1 MVLKE
6 RKRFPPAGRLRPLKT
21 QRNLS
26 LSLDSTKESKDKIM
40 VATPLPTLGN
50 YQESRSWTFIDSR
63 AIFSNLTGRMLGG
76 CKETLCQF
84 PSNRHKKTGIFAR
97 QANKSNQRVMPPR
110 GRSEHESPRVTNEER
125 KQRRMRRI
133 LDLVQSLLISTD
145 ELDTDMQ
152 ARFGLREVTILLK

>member
-1 MVLKE
+1 
-6 RKRFPPAGRLRPLKT
+6 
-21 QRNLS
+21 
-26 LSLDSTKESKDKIM
+26 
-40 VATPLPTLGN
+40 
-50 YQESRSWTFIDSR
+50 
-63 AIFSNLTGRMLGG
+63 
-76 CKETLCQF
+76 
-84 PSNRHKKTGIFAR
+84 
-97 QANKSNQRVMPPR
+97 MPPR